1 MNRKVRW
8 GILGTAGIAIN
19 KVIPAMQQ
27 GEWSEVLAIASRDIE
42 KAKKVA
48 ERLGIPKAYGA
59 YEELLANNEIEAVYI
74 PLPNHLHV
82 PWTINAAQAGKH
94 VLCEKPIGLNMEEA
108 ARLLSVRDQ
117 TGLKIQEAF
126 MVKTHPQWI
135 GTLELIK
142 SGRIGNLRSINGF
155 FSYFNAD
162 PENIRNKVEI
172 GGGGLMDVG

>member
-42 KAKKVA
+42 KAKEVA

-94 VLCEKPIGLNMEEA
+94 V
-108 ARLLSVRDQ
+108 SVR
-117 TGLKIQEAF
+117 KANRA
-126 MVKTHPQWI
+126 KH
-135 GTLELIK
+135 
-142 SGRIGNLRSINGF
+142 GRSRAASVR
-155 FSYFNAD
+155 A
-162 PENIRNKVEI
+162 
-172 GGGGLMDVG
+172 